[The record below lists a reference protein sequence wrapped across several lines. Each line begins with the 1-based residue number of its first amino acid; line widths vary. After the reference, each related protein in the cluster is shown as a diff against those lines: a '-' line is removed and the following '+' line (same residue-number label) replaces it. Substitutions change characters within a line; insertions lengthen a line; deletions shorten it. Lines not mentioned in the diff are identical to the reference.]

1 VSKRGELRP
10 KLNPKTNAK
19 TPSIT
24 SVTVQRLFGQ
34 PQLLEGEDAAAYD
47 ELLGRTYAAV
57 KPIDIIDEMLIAD
70 VVSLEWDVLRW
81 RRWKTNLIRSL
92 ELKVLKRF
100 VTEHLDYDHYQ
111 KYFEE
116 DLTEILQD
124 NLTEGQ
130 AQDDARR
137 LAHQCAMNERDADD
151 KVNQILVDTD
161 WDMDGILNSAKTRK
175 AEELAQEY
183 MQHKP
188 AAIKLVD
195 KLLAEANLG
204 IDALMIRELTDKL
217 TSGLDDIE
225 RIDRLIT
232 VAENRRNGM
241 LREIDR
247 RRAVLGEALR
257 RQVQE
262 VEGEFEVVE
271 KAPAEAKSAA

>member
-1 VSKRGELRP
+1 
-10 KLNPKTNAK
+10 
-19 TPSIT
+19 
-24 SVTVQRLFGQ
+24 
-34 PQLLEGEDAAAYD
+34 
-47 ELLGRTYAAV
+47 
-57 KPIDIIDEMLIAD
+57 MLIAD

-92 ELKVLKRF
+92 ELKVLERF
-100 VTEHLDYDHYQ
+100 VTEQLDYDHYQ

-130 AQDDARR
+130 TEDDARR

-151 KVNQILVDTD
+151 KVNQILDDTD
-161 WDMDGILNSAKTRK
+161 WDMDGVLNSAKTRK

-188 AAIKLVD
+188 AATKLVD
-195 KLLAEANLG
+195 KLLAEANLSV
-204 IDALMIRELTDKL
+204 DALMVRKLTDKM
-217 TSGLDDIE
+217 TGGLDDIE

-232 VAENRRNGM
+232 IAENRRNGM

-247 RRAVLGEALR
+247 RRAVLGETLR
-257 RQVQE
+257 RQLQE

-271 KAPAEAKSAA
+271 KTPVEAKSAA